1 VKSSEFYWR
10 SRACPLAYIEGSEE
24 ETEKAPGNNRK
35 FRRFYFMVPRLGSFP
50 YRRPLQQP
58 CRCIG
63 SVWVTSRAKKCHR
76 LEHCSRSRDI
86 VNMLARQFSVF
97 CSWSTSTPSAV
108 MAARVY
114 SLDLLYGNT
123 LRQLAFSC

>member
-1 VKSSEFYWR
+1 MGISNTFVLGTDLGMGWRSALQKLARHREVKSSEFYWR
-10 SRACPLAYIEGSEE
+10 SRACPLAYIEWSEE

-86 VNMLARQFSVF
+86 V
-97 CSWSTSTPSAV
+97 
-108 MAARVY
+108 
-114 SLDLLYGNT
+114 
-123 LRQLAFSC
+123 